1 MSESER
7 GESKPA
13 VAPFAD
19 GQPAAAAADQQRPAA
34 ETGANSDAPKAKDAD
49 ATRGTGGSQGKRR
62 PPEHQPVRSLFELL
76 LGVYAPGRKPRVPRA
91 LDLAEVQA
99 TPKLESDELGRLLGL
114 AASDRTLERTRMLML
129 TSMERFERTN
139 LAGPIREFVRQV
151 LTAHPVF
158 QSPNLLRVL
167 QNHPDGPDE
176 EDAVRT
182 VTARSSEP
190 LRWPDGIPV
199 LKKNEI
205 ARCRTNAVGCLL
217 LWFRE
222 SRGTSLKRVLGCL
235 QKSLWTSPARRRQ
248 QPDRQKLKTLITARD
263 LRSLSAV
270 CDVFDEQ
277 LLEKTQDASTARNA
291 EERATNRAENAEQAL
306 AMCQSQLE
314 GAQAETHAANDLLR
328 KEKQQRENDSAHF
341 RDDYGKLRGRLLQRI
356 KEEVSLLDEGLQ
368 ALRREP
374 PKVHV
379 MVDHAE
385 RAIEN
390 LKREIER
397 LRGEE

>member
-1 MSESER
+1 
-7 GESKPA
+7 
-13 VAPFAD
+13 
-19 GQPAAAAADQQRPAA
+19 
-34 ETGANSDAPKAKDAD
+34 
-49 ATRGTGGSQGKRR
+49 
-62 PPEHQPVRSLFELL
+62 
-76 LGVYAPGRKPRVPRA
+76 
-91 LDLAEVQA
+91 
-99 TPKLESDELGRLLGL
+99 
-114 AASDRTLERTRMLML
+114 MLML
-129 TSMERFERTN
+129 ASMERFERTN
-139 LAGPIREFVRQV
+139 LAGPIRDFVRQV
-151 LTAHPVF
+151 LTAHPIF

-182 VTARSSEP
+182 VTAQSSEP

-222 SRGTSLKRVLGCL
+222 SRGTSLNRILSCL
-235 QKSLWTSPARRRQ
+235 QKGLWTSPARRRQ
-248 QPDRQKLKTLITARD
+248 QTDRQKLKTLITARD

-277 LLEKTQDASTARNA
+277 LLEKKQDASTARNA
-291 EERATNRAENAEQAL
+291 EERATNRAVNAEQAL

-314 GAQAETHAANDLLR
+314 GAQADAHAANDLLL

-356 KEEVSLLDEGLQ
+356 REEVSLLDEGLQ